1 MATLVLFVFTNTA
14 AGSADW
20 VAMAESGVLTRL
32 RATPGSAVG
41 AVLGFGGQLASYA
54 LVQAAIV
61 LVAGRL
67 LFAMPI
73 GAFGPVAL
81 ALVATAVAAAGLG
94 LLLAT
99 ILPSSGAGSTIAGPL
114 AFIAGMVGGCLWP
127 LEIAPPALAALGRLT
142 PQFWAVEALRSAV
155 VLDDGFAGVA
165 GAVTVLVAIG
175 LVAGAVGVWALARHP
190 VGAEARR
197 RPARARRER
206 AVAPAGV

>member
-1 MATLVLFVFTNTA
+1 M
-14 AGSADW
+14 
-20 VAMAESGVLTRL
+20 
-32 RATPGSAVG
+32 
-41 AVLGFGGQLASYA
+41 
-54 LVQAAIV
+54 

-81 ALVATAVAAAGLG
+81 ALVAMAVAAAGLG

-165 GAVTVLVAIG
+165 GAVAVLVATG
-175 LVAGAVGVWALARHP
+175 LVAGAVGVWASLGTRSGP
-190 VGAEARR
+190 GAAAPGPGRPRACGGARR
-197 RPARARRER
+197 RVSRGFRRAGCCGWGRRGR
-206 AVAPAGV
+206 VA